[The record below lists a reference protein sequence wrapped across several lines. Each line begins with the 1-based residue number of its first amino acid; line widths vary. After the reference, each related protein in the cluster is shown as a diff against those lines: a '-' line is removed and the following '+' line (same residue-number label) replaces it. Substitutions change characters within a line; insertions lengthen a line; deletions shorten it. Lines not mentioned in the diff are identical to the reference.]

1 MLRINSKQANINL
14 HQYIMNA
21 WNIEEEDQGRSWQ
34 DTAEAIREAFSFE
47 AYSSEYERRQNKQE
61 AFKNWLSGLPR
72 GLGDFFLCQAV
83 EDLGNILNQTEA
95 ERNKYTEDK
104 ACETLS
110 YLIYRE
116 VMQ

>member
-1 MLRINSKQANINL
+1 MLKTNSRQARENL
-14 HQYIMNA
+14 KAYIMTA
-21 WNIEEEDQGRSWQ
+21 WNLEPEEQGRTWEE
-34 DTAEAIREAFSFE
+34 TREAIKESFYFQ
-47 AYSSEYERRQNKQE
+47 AYSSEYECKQNKQE

-95 ERNKYTEDK
+95 ERKRYTEDQ
-104 ACETLS
+104 ASESLA

-116 VMQ
+116 VMH

>member
-1 MLRINSKQANINL
+1 MLKTNSRQAKENL
-14 HQYIMNA
+14 KAYIMA
-21 WNIEEEDQGRSWQ
+21 SWNLEPEEQGRTWEETQ
-34 DTAEAIREAFSFE
+34 EDIKESFYFQ
-47 AYSSEYERRQNKQE
+47 AYRSEYERRQNKQE

-95 ERNKYTEDK
+95 ERNRYTEDQ
-104 ACETLS
+104 ASESLA

>member
-1 MLRINSKQANINL
+1 MLKTNSRQAKENL
-14 HQYIMNA
+14 KAYIMA
-21 WNIEEEDQGRSWQ
+21 SWNLEAEEQGRTWEETQEDIKESFYFQ
-34 DTAEAIREAFSFE
+34 AFR
-47 AYSSEYERRQNKQE
+47 SEYERKQNKQE

-83 EDLGNILNQTEA
+83 EDLGNILEQTEA
-95 ERNKYTEDK
+95 ERAKYTEDK
-104 ACETLS
+104 ASDTLS

>member
-1 MLRINSKQANINL
+1 MLKTNSRQAKENL
-14 HQYIMNA
+14 KSYIMTA
-21 WNIEEEDQGRSWQ
+21 WNLEPEEQGRTWEE
-34 DTAEAIREAFSFE
+34 TREAIKESFYFQ
-47 AYSSEYERRQNKQE
+47 AYRSEYERKQNKQE
-61 AFKNWLSGLPR
+61 AFKNWLSGLPH

-95 ERNKYTEDK
+95 ERNKYTEDQ
-104 ACETLS
+104 ANESLA

>member
-1 MLRINSKQANINL
+1 MLKTNSRQAKENL
-14 HQYIMNA
+14 KAYIMA
-21 WNIEEEDQGRSWQ
+21 SWNLEAEEQGRTWEETQ
-34 DTAEAIREAFSFE
+34 EDIRNSFYFQ
-47 AYSSEYERRQNKQE
+47 AYSSEYERKQNRQE

-83 EDLGNILNQTEA
+83 EDLGNILEQTEA
-95 ERNKYTEDK
+95 EKNKYTEDQ
-104 ACETLS
+104 ASESLA

>member
-1 MLRINSKQANINL
+1 MLKTNSRQAKENL
-14 HQYIMNA
+14 KSYIMES
-21 WNIEEEDQGRSWQ
+21 WNLEAEEQGRTWEE
-34 DTAEAIREAFSFE
+34 TREAIKESFYFQ
-47 AYSSEYERRQNKQE
+47 AYRSEYERRQNKQE

-95 ERNKYTEDK
+95 ERNRYTEDK

-116 VMQ
+116 VI

>member
-1 MLRINSKQANINL
+1 MASWNL
-14 HQYIMNA
+14 EA
-21 WNIEEEDQGRSWQ
+21 EEQGRTWEETQ
-34 DTAEAIREAFSFE
+34 EDIRNSFYFQ
-47 AYSSEYERRQNKQE
+47 AYSSEYERKQNRQE

-83 EDLGNILNQTEA
+83 EDLGNILEQTEA
-95 ERNKYTEDK
+95 EKNKYTEDQ
-104 ACETLS
+104 ASESLA